1 MTTRAD
7 HSLEKAV
14 DAMAAAEGFSGVVR
28 VDRDGRVQ
36 LARAYGLAH
45 LGYEVANT
53 VETQFAIASATK
65 GLTAVAVVSLIE
77 DGVLELGTTA
87 RTVLGEDLP
96 LIADDVTVEHLLS
109 HRSGIG
115 DYVDEDGGFDATAY
129 VMTLPLHELATT
141 EGYLRAVTGRPAT
154 FAPGEA
160 FSYNNSGFVVLAIL
174 VERVTGSTFHDMVGQ
189 RVCGPA
195 GMRDTAFLRSDELP
209 GRAARG
215 YLAADGLRT
224 NVLHL
229 PVCGSGDGGAYSTV
243 ADIHG
248 FWHALFDGRIVPP
261 GWVEEMVRPR
271 SDVPAEH
278 RRYGLGFWLHQSRG
292 AVLLEGYDAGVS
304 FRSLHDRAAGLTFT
318 VISNTTDGA
327 WPVAGFLEDR
337 LLG

>member
-1 MTTRAD
+1 MTKLQDEVARVVEEHD
-7 HSLEKAV
+7 
-14 DAMAAAEGFSGVVR
+14 FSGVIR
-28 VDRDGRVQ
+28 VDRRGHPEIS
-36 LARAYGLAH
+36 RAYGHAER
-45 LGYEVANT
+45 GFGVPNT
-53 VETQFAIASATK
+53 LETQFGIASATK
-65 GLTAVAVVSLIE
+65 GLTALTVVSLVNE
-77 DGVLELGTTA
+77 GRLTLGTTA
-87 RTVLGEDLP
+87 RSLLRDDLP
-96 LIADDVTVEHLLS
+96 EIDDEVTVEHLLA

-141 EGYLRAVTGRPAT
+141 GGYLRALTGRPAT
-154 FAPGEA
+154 FAPGETFA
-160 FSYNNSGFVVLAIL
+160 YNNSGFVVLAIL

-278 RRYGLGFWLHQSRG
+278 RRYGLGFWLHQSRD

-304 FRSLHDRAAGLTFT
+304 FRSLHDRSAEVTFT
-318 VISNTTDGA
+318 VVSNSTDGA
-327 WPVAGFLEDR
+327 WPVAGFIEDS
-337 LLG
+337 LLD